1 MTINFAAARPAVCTL
16 GAYLFRPRIGLQAAN
31 DNGEPLRHDGVL
43 RDALKLFAEYGL
55 GAAEE
60 ARTRA
65 ERAFFAGKSEDYR
78 RWLGI
83 CRTLDRRVAACVAVR
98 VTTRSSN

>member
-1 MTINFAAARPAVCTL
+1 MTIHFAAARPAVSAP
-16 GAYLFRPRIGLQAAN
+16 GAYLFRPRIALQAAN
-31 DNGEPLRHDGVL
+31 DNGEPLQSNGVL
-43 RDALKLFAEYGL
+43 RDALKLFAEFGL

-65 ERAFFAGKSEDYR
+65 EHAFFAGDSEGYR

-83 CRTLDRRVAACVAVR
+83 CRTLDRRVAASAAIEVNR
-98 VTTRSSN
+98 RTR

>member
-1 MTINFAAARPAVCTL
+1 MSINFAAARKPVSNLAT
-16 GAYLFRPRIGLQAAN
+16 ALFRPRIAVQATN

-60 ARTRA
+60 ARSRA
-65 ERAFFAGKSEDYR
+65 ERAFFAGNSDSYR

-83 CRTLDRRVAACVAVR
+83 CRTLDRRVAACVAEGVNNR
-98 VTTRSSN
+98 AR

>member
-1 MTINFAAARPAVCTL
+1 MTIQFAAARTPVSNL
-16 GAYLFRPRIGLQAAN
+16 GAYLFRPRIALQAAN

-43 RDALKLFAEYGL
+43 RDALKLFAEFGL

-65 ERAFFAGKSEDYR
+65 ERDFFAGNSDGYR

-83 CRTLDRRVAACVAVR
+83 CRTLDRRVAACVAAGVSTHAR
-98 VTTRSSN
+98 

>member
-1 MTINFAAARPAVCTL
+1 MTIHFAAARPAVSAL
-16 GAYLFRPRIGLQAAN
+16 GAYVFRPRIALQAAN
-31 DNGEPLRHDGVL
+31 DNGEPLRRNGVL
-43 RDALKLFAEYGL
+43 REALMLFADYGL

-65 ERAFFAGKSEDYR
+65 ERAYLAADSEGYR

-83 CRTLDRRVAACVAVR
+83 CRTLDRRVAASVAQSITAR
-98 VTTRSSN
+98 AR

>member
-1 MTINFAAARPAVCTL
+1 MSSHFAAARPAVSAL
-16 GAYLFRPRIGLQAAN
+16 GAYLFRPRIALQAAN

-60 ARTRA
+60 ARSRA
-65 ERAFFAGKSEDYR
+65 ERAFFAGNSEGYR

-83 CRTLDRRVAACVAVR
+83 CRTLDRRVAACVAAEVNSR
-98 VTTRSSN
+98 AR

>member
-1 MTINFAAARPAVCTL
+1 MTIQFAAARTPVSSL
-16 GAYLFRPRIGLQAAN
+16 GAYLFRPRIALQAAN

-43 RDALKLFAEYGL
+43 RDALKLFAEFGL

-65 ERAFFAGKSEDYR
+65 EHAFFAGNSQGYR
-78 RWLGI
+78 HWLGI
-83 CRTLDRRVAACVAVR
+83 CRTLDRRVAACVAVGVNTHAR
-98 VTTRSSN
+98 

>member
-1 MTINFAAARPAVCTL
+1 MTIHFAAARLPVSVL
-16 GAYLFRPRIGLQAAN
+16 GAYLFRPRIALQAAN

-43 RDALKLFAEYGL
+43 REALKLFAEHGL

-60 ARTRA
+60 ARKRA
-65 ERAFFAGKSEDYR
+65 ERAFFANDSEGYR

-83 CRTLDRRVAACVAVR
+83 CRTLDRRVAACVAAGFNSR
-98 VTTRSSN
+98 MR

>member
-1 MTINFAAARPAVCTL
+1 MTINFAAARTPVSSL
-16 GAYLFRPRIGLQAAN
+16 GAYLFRPRIALQAAN

-43 RDALKLFAEYGL
+43 RDALKLFADFGL

-60 ARTRA
+60 ARSRA
-65 ERAFFAGKSEDYR
+65 ERAFFAGDSAGYR

-83 CRTLDRRVAACVAVR
+83 CRTLDRRVAASIATGVSKR
-98 VTTRSSN
+98 LR

>member
-1 MTINFAAARPAVCTL
+1 MTINFAAARPPVSSL
-16 GAYLFRPRIGLQAAN
+16 GAYLFRPRIALQAAN

-43 RDALKLFAEYGL
+43 REALKLFADYGL

-60 ARTRA
+60 ARGRA
-65 ERAFFAGKSEDYR
+65 ERAFFAGDSAGYR

-83 CRTLDRRVAACVAVR
+83 CRTLDRRVAACVAVE
-98 VTTRSSN
+98 VNSRSR

>member
-1 MTINFAAARPAVCTL
+1 MTIRFAAARPAMSAL

-31 DNGEPLRHDGVL
+31 DNGEPLQSNGVL
-43 RDALKLFAEYGL
+43 RDALMLFAEFGL

-65 ERAFFAGKSEDYR
+65 ERAFFAADSEGYR

-83 CRTLDRRVAACVAVR
+83 CRTLDRRVAAGVAVELSGR
-98 VTTRSSN
+98 AR

>member
-1 MTINFAAARPAVCTL
+1 MTIAHAPVRSAVSIL
-16 GAYLFRPRIGLQAAN
+16 GATLFRPRIALQAAN

-43 RDALKLFAEYGL
+43 REALKLFADHGL

-65 ERAFFAGKSEDYR
+65 ERAFFAGDSAEYR
-78 RWLGI
+78 RWLGV
-83 CRTLDRRVAACVAVR
+83 CRTLDRRVAACVAAQVNN
-98 VTTRSSN
+98 RSR

>member
-1 MTINFAAARPAVCTL
+1 MTIHFAAARPPVSAL
-16 GAYLFRPRIGLQAAN
+16 GAYLFRPRVALQAAN

-43 RDALKLFAEYGL
+43 RDALKLFAEHGL
-55 GAAEE
+55 GAAEV

-65 ERAFFAGKSEDYR
+65 ERAYFAGDSAGYR

-83 CRTLDRRVAACVAVR
+83 CRTLDRRVAACVATR
-98 VTTRSSN
+98 VSGHAS

>member
-1 MTINFAAARPAVCTL
+1 MTINFAAARPSVSSL
-16 GAYLFRPRIGLQAAN
+16 GAYLFRPRIALQAAN

-43 RDALKLFAEYGL
+43 RDALKLFADFGL

-60 ARTRA
+60 ARGRA
-65 ERAFFAGKSEDYR
+65 ERAFFAGDSDGYR

-83 CRTLDRRVAACVAVR
+83 CRTLDRRVAACFAVE
-98 VTTRSSN
+98 VSGRSR

>member
-1 MTINFAAARPAVCTL
+1 MTIQFAAARRPVSAL
-16 GAYLFRPRIGLQAAN
+16 GATLFRPRIALQAAN

-43 RDALKLFAEYGL
+43 RDALKLFAAHGL

-60 ARTRA
+60 ARSRA
-65 ERAFFAGKSEDYR
+65 EAAFFAGNSADYR

-83 CRTLDRRVAACVAVR
+83 CRTLDRRVAACVAASV
-98 VTTRSSN
+98 SNRAR

>member
-1 MTINFAAARPAVCTL
+1 MTINFAAARRPVSSL
-16 GAYLFRPRIGLQAAN
+16 GTSLFRPRIALQAAN
-31 DNGEPLRHDGVL
+31 DNGEPLRRDGVL
-43 RDALKLFAEYGL
+43 RDALMLFAEFGL

-65 ERAFFAGKSEDYR
+65 ERAFFAGDSEGYR

-83 CRTLDRRVAACVAVR
+83 CRTLDRRVAACVGAEVSN
-98 VTTRSSN
+98 RSR